1 MTKQKLSRY
10 PALKKRMEKLE
21 SDIEDLMCK
30 DIDVVSGKVKGSM
43 DSHPYIERRF
53 TVEMKVPE
61 QAEKVGE
68 QIAGK
73 KRELEELETQMREI
87 EEFIDEIEDV
97 HVKTIFEYRYLEGM
111 TQAEVGEKVGLDR
124 SRISRKID
132 DFLKNA
138 HKAQK

>member
-43 DSHPYIERRF
+43 GEHPYIERRF
-53 TVEMKVPE
+53 TVEMEVPE

-111 TQAEVGEKVGLDR
+111 TCTEIGKKLGYTHGRVSQK
-124 SRISRKID
+124 IS
-132 DFLKNA
+132 DFLKD
-138 HKAQK
+138 

>member
-43 DSHPYIERRF
+43 GEHPYIERRF
-53 TVEMKVPE
+53 TVEMEVPE

-87 EEFIDEIEDV
+87 EVFIDGIEDV

-111 TQAEVGEKVGLDR
+111 KVKDIAEKLGYTK
-124 SRISRKID
+124 SRISQIISIFFQNR
-132 DFLKNA
+132 
-138 HKAQK
+138 